1 MFTGQRYGKGIRKA
15 NKTRKKAEKSDCGTI
30 YRVNGRNRKYWIP
43 IEPMGIVL
51 GPRLAE
57 ADRYDE
63 RSRQEPFRHKVMR
76 EQ

>member
-63 RSRQEPFRHKVMR
+63 RSRQEPFGHKVMR
-76 EQ
+76 

>member
-63 RSRQEPFRHKVMR
+63 RSRQELFRHKVMI

>member
-15 NKTRKKAEKSDCGTI
+15 NKTRKKAEKSDWGTI
-30 YRVNGRNRKYWIP
+30 YRVNGRSRKYWIP

-63 RSRQEPFRHKVMR
+63 RSRQELFRHKVIR

>member
-51 GPRLAE
+51 LPRLSE
-57 ADRYDE
+57 ADSYDK
-63 RSRQEPFRHKVMR
+63 RRRQEPFGHKVMR
-76 EQ
+76 